1 VVGLRKELKS
11 QNERLEFQ
19 EKRIDN
25 QDKKILALESLH
37 LRKSEINEE
46 TSAFD
51 PIYIDSSFSTKKQTQ
66 TNYIIEREKR
76 GVTSLN
82 SSSTIV
88 SNYIKMPPRLC
99 TSLFDPDHPD
109 SVIPIKG
116 NAVKNPANK

>member
-1 VVGLRKELKS
+1 VIELRKELKS

-25 QDKKILALESLH
+25 QDKKILVLESLH
-37 LRKSEINEE
+37 LGKSEINEE
-46 TSAFD
+46 KSAFD
-51 PIYIDSSFSTKKQTQ
+51 SIYIHPSFITKKQ

-76 GVTSLN
+76 GITSLN

-88 SNYIKMPPRLC
+88 PNYIKMPPRLC

-116 NAVKNPANK
+116 KAVKNPANK